1 MVLDLLNVNW
11 VRDEPAKFS
20 SQTKDE
26 AFAQM
31 EGAA

>member
-1 MVLDLLNVNW
+1 MVLDLLNIYW
-11 VRDEPAKFS
+11 VRDKPEKFS
-20 SQTKDE
+20 SQTEDE